1 MLLGLLVVWSSLGI
15 LVAMTVVFTLGN
27 YGLWIWVQGQ
37 SNWRTCFCALL
48 DGCRLAIV
56 SLVLVGELKVEDWH
70 RDTMYAFGW
79 IIVVVVFLYALLL
92 AIFSA
97 KDFF

>member
-1 MLLGLLVVWSSLGI
+1 
-15 LVAMTVVFTLGN
+15 
-27 YGLWIWVQGQ
+27 
-37 SNWRTCFCALL
+37 L

-70 RDTMYAFGW
+70 RDTMYGFGW

-92 AIFSA
+92 AIFSS